1 MATTIKLKNG
11 SGAPLAGDLVQ
22 GEPALD
28 LTNKRLYTENASGT
42 VIEVGTN
49 PTSLTTG
56 TFTSTGIDDN
66 ATSTAITID
75 SSGDVGFN
83 TASPNLHGWAKAV
96 TLDTATNAGYELGQ
110 SGTKY
115 GAFAL
120 QADGR
125 VQITNFTAN
134 PLTFQTNNTEQ
145 MRIDSSGNV
154 GIGTPTTTATRLT
167 ATTATANHVGLLV
180 ENSNTADSFG
190 MVVKAGNDANDYTA
204 DFRKRDNTNIM
215 RIRGDGNVGIG
226 TTSPIT
232 PLDVFGKQRI
242 YLNNT
247 NVGNASS
254 LQLTQDG
261 TGDAAISF
269 LIGATT
275 EWLAGVDNSDSDK
288 FKISNITG
296 GSDFTATGMTID
308 SSGNVGIGTASP
320 SAKLDIS
327 GAAPVLELTDTGST
341 ASYGWQPTA
350 NDLRLFDFN
359 ASLERLRIDSS
370 GNVGIGTTSPNAT
383 LAFGGSSDV
392 AFNTSLGSTGTYGQI
407 KAFNTL
413 APSNPA
419 TNIRFI
425 RDVASVGND
434 GAICFDTVNTERM
447 RIDSSG
453 KLLVGKTSSSITT
466 AGTEIT
472 SSSLLQSV
480 SDTSTNLA
488 TNGGA
493 ALNLCNTSA
502 TNGNFSNIGGYNS
515 NGLVVSQMNF
525 INLNHASRTGAIT
538 LSTHDGTSL
547 NEAMRIDSSGRV
559 GIGTTS
565 PNAKLTVDGQGA
577 FGSADASGNGIY
589 LYVSGALSDNSYM
602 SRSSS
607 GTGTTTWYIGNQSI
621 TTSSDVRLKDNIVD
635 SERNAVEIINN
646 LRVVDHTW
654 NDPSDQSVNNKN
666 SRGVWTGL
674 IAQEAVEHIPWL
686 VNRPLED
693 VDENGY
699 ENYWHMDY
707 GYAVPLLIKA
717 IQEQQAMI
725 EILQAEVAAL
735 KGA

>member
-1 MATTIKLKNG
+1 
-11 SGAPLAGDLVQ
+11 
-22 GEPALD
+22 
-28 LTNKRLYTENASGT
+28 
-42 VIEVGTN
+42 
-49 PTSLTTG
+49 
-56 TFTSTGIDDN
+56 
-66 ATSTAITID
+66 
-75 SSGDVGFN
+75 
-83 TASPNLHGWAKAV
+83 
-96 TLDTATNAGYELGQ
+96 
-110 SGTKY
+110 
-115 GAFAL
+115 
-120 QADGR
+120 
-125 VQITNFTAN
+125 
-134 PLTFQTNNTEQ
+134 
-145 MRIDSSGNV
+145 
-154 GIGTPTTTATRLT
+154 
-167 ATTATANHVGLLV
+167 
-180 ENSNTADSFG
+180 

-226 TTSPIT
+226 TTSP
-232 PLDVFGKQRI
+232 
-242 YLNNT
+242 
-247 NVGNASS
+247 
-254 LQLTQDG
+254 
-261 TGDAAISF
+261 
-269 LIGATT
+269 
-275 EWLAGVDNSDSDK
+275 
-288 FKISNITG
+288 
-296 GSDFTATGMTID
+296 
-308 SSGNVGIGTASP
+308 

-341 ASYGWQPTA
+341 ASYGWQPTS

-359 ASLERLRIDSS
+359 TSLERLRIDSS
-370 GNVGIGTTSPNAT
+370 GNVGIGTSSPSFLIEAYGATNAST
-383 LAFGGSSDV
+383 GWNAGGTV
-392 AFNTSLGSTGTYGQI
+392 TGFAQANTSNGDFRFGTTTSH
-407 KAFNTL
+407 A
-413 APSNPA
+413 
-419 TNIRFI
+419 
-425 RDVASVGND
+425 VGFYIN
-434 GAICFDTVNTERM
+434 GTERM

>member
-28 LTNKRLYTENASGT
+28 LTNKRLYTEDSGGT

-75 SSGDVGFN
+75 SS
-83 TASPNLHGWAKAV
+83 
-96 TLDTATNAGYELGQ
+96 Q
-110 SGTKY
+110 
-115 GAFAL
+115 
-120 QADGR
+120 R
-125 VQITNFTAN
+125 
-134 PLTFQTNNTEQ
+134 
-145 MRIDSSGNV
+145 V
-154 GIGTPTTTATRLT
+154 GIGTSSPFGELSIKSASPQVYLETVANGNVQINFNETADQLDVMV
-167 ATTATANHVGLLV
+167 N
-180 ENSNTADSFG
+180 NSNGKIAFG
-190 MVVKAGNDANDYTA
+190 
-204 DFRKRDNTNIM
+204 TNSAERM
-215 RIRGDGNVGIG
+215 R
-226 TTSPIT
+226 
-232 PLDVFGKQRI
+232 
-242 YLNNT
+242 
-247 NVGNASS
+247 
-254 LQLTQDG
+254 
-261 TGDAAISF
+261 
-269 LIGATT
+269 
-275 EWLAGVDNSDSDK
+275 
-288 FKISNITG
+288 
-296 GSDFTATGMTID
+296 ID

-320 SAKLDIS
+320 NSYANYTT
-327 GAAPVLELTDTGST
+327 LTLRGTTGSEVDFENSSGT
-341 ASYGWQPTA
+341 VIGAIYNNATDLVIAS
-350 NDLRLFDFN
+350 DFTN
-359 ASLERLRIDSS
+359 AVSSSNVVFTCDGTERMRIDSS
-370 GNVGIGTTSPNAT
+370 GNVGIGTTTPNSAGLGANGQTLQLGTRTFIAT
-383 LAFGGSSDV
+383 ESGGDTRLGGLSGSNFTAFYQGG
-392 AFNTSLGSTGTYGQI
+392 
-407 KAFNTL
+407 
-413 APSNPA
+413 
-419 TNIRFI
+419 
-425 RDVASVGND
+425 
-434 GAICFDTVNTERM
+434 TERA
-447 RIDSSG
+447 RIDVNG
-453 KLLVGKTSSSITT
+453 NLLVGKTSSSITT